1 MRWRNAAAAAHST
14 TAAARWFSHTASPL
28 LSTSPSASPSS
39 LISRPPFLFLSAPLE
54 DVSSSAFRR
63 LMYLGGADLAFSEMA
78 RVENLARKASGKTGT
93 TWGKLAHHHVECG
106 PTSVQLLVGNEESLR
121 QFLQAFEPT
130 LETFA
135 GFNLNLGCPS
145 PQMMSL
151 GLGAQAIKRIAKTQR
166 HVEALNEFIA
176 RKCSGPE
183 WKARAIGAPTVSLKM
198 RLGANEREKKMGA
211 HINLIKALNGTLID
225 KRPARFR
232 KPEPILTASTEG
244 AASIS
249 NSIANT
255 TAAGSSALPPST
267 PAPSTTASSGIVSH
281 FIVHG
286 RHGKEHYDAP
296 NDFSAVH
303 DAIEAT
309 GAHNIIANGD
319 VHTLE
324 QVLRCREMGAA
335 GVMIGRAAV
344 KNPMIFSQ
352 LKRALLQ
359 ADPTVTLLHPPQPD
373 LTPAQL
379 RERYLSFA
387 AATVTPA
394 KYIQNVSARIGEA
407 FLANPKVQ
415 LSERV
420 LVERQGRAHPRYE
433 EVVQAD
439 RQRPRWTPDK
449 KKGAWRLG
457 LPLEQQ
463 LQESVQG

>member
-1 MRWRNAAAAAHST
+1 
-14 TAAARWFSHTASPL
+14 
-28 LSTSPSASPSS
+28 
-39 LISRPPFLFLSAPLE
+39 
-54 DVSSSAFRR
+54 
-63 LMYLGGADLAFSEMA
+63 MYLGGADLAFSEMA
-78 RVENLARKASGKTGT
+78 RVENLARKAYGKSGT
-93 TWGKLAHHHVECG
+93 TWGKTDHQHIECG

-121 QFLQAFEPT
+121 EFLQAFEPR

-166 HVEALNEFIA
+166 HVEQLNEFIQ
-176 RKCSGPE
+176 RRCSGPE
-183 WKARAIGAPTVSLKM
+183 WKQRSIGLPTVSLKM

-225 KRPARFR
+225 KKPSRYR
-232 KPEPILTASTEG
+232 KPEPILASLTANTADSFPSSTASSP
-244 AASIS
+244 SIS
-249 NSIANT
+249 DSP
-255 TAAGSSALPPST
+255 SSVS
-267 PAPSTTASSGIVSH
+267 PSTTSSSGVVSH
-281 FIVHG
+281 FILHG
-286 RHGKEHYDAP
+286 RHGKEHYEQP
-296 NDFSAVH
+296 NDFAAVH
-303 DAIEAT
+303 DAILAT
-309 GAHNIIANGD
+309 GAKNIIANGD

-359 ADPTVTLLHPPQPD
+359 SDPSVTLLHPPQPE
-373 LTPAQL
+373 LSVEQL
-379 RERYLSFA
+379 RESYLAFA
-387 AATVTPA
+387 AATATPA
-394 KYIQNVSARIGEA
+394 KYIQNSSTRIGEP
-407 FLANPKVQ
+407 FVANPKIQ
-415 LSERV
+415 LSERI
-420 LVERQGRAHPRYE
+420 LVERQGRSHPRYE

-439 RQRPRWTPDK
+439 RHRPRWTPDK